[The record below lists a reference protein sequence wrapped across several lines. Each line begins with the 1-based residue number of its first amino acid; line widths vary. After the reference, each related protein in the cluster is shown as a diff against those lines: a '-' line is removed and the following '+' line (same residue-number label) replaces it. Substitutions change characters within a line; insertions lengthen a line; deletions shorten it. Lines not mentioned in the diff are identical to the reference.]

1 MSHAGV
7 AAGYHPSMRT
17 WPPLLWPAMS
27 IASLLVLM
35 GLGPWNPTTLI
46 LGVVLILAVFA
57 ASAYS
62 ALSGGRRPVP
72 DGFKWI
78 MAVLALFYVVVAVAA
93 AFAGTRYVPAALL
106 ASLIPF
112 SAAFLLLAM
121 TRQKSH
127 TASSVSNRDGTPGIG
142 MDDGTPLGDT
152 PEHSDAERVA
162 RPDRRFKRRDRNPLH
177 R

>member
-1 MSHAGV
+1 
-7 AAGYHPSMRT
+7 
-17 WPPLLWPAMS
+17 MS
-27 IASLLVLM
+27 IAALLVLM

-46 LGVVLILAVFA
+46 LGVVLIVAVFA
-57 ASAYS
+57 ASAYT
-62 ALSGGRRPVP
+62 ALRGGERPVP
-72 DGFKWI
+72 SGFKWI
-78 MAVLALFYVVVAVAA
+78 MAGLALSYVVVAVAA

-112 SAAFLLLAM
+112 SAAFLLLAT

-127 TASSVSNRDGTPGIG
+127 SRSSVSHRDGSPGIG
-142 MDDGTPLGDT
+142 MDDATPLGDT

-162 RPDRRFKRRDRNPLH
+162 QPDRRFSRRARSPLQ